1 MVTTSSDAGYHAT
14 VRELPN
20 EERPRE
26 RLERHGAAALTT
38 PELLAIILRVGVQG
52 ENVIELS
59 SRLLQKYS
67 GLGGLLGADLDVL
80 CAEHGL
86 GTAKAITLKAAL
98 EVGRRLTLLD
108 STERPQ
114 ILGPGDVATLLAL
127 DLGFQLQEQLRVL
140 CLDQKSHIIS
150 QHTIYQG
157 TVNTSVVRA
166 AEVFR
171 PAVSRNCPG
180 IIVVHNHPSGDPTP
194 SPEDIRTTERLRR
207 AGEALEIELL
217 DHIIL
222 GQQRYVSLKERGLG
236 F

>member
-1 MVTTSSDAGYHAT
+1 MVTSTSDTGYHAT

-26 RLERHGAAALTT
+26 RLERYGAAVLTN

-59 SRLLQKYS
+59 SRLLRKYG
-67 GLGGLLGADLDVL
+67 GLGGLLGAELDVL
-80 CAEHGL
+80 RAERGL
-86 GTAKAITLKAAL
+86 GAAKAITLKAAL

-127 DLGFQLQEQLRVL
+127 DLGFQSQEQLRVL
-140 CLDQKSHIIS
+140 CLDQKSHVVA

-157 TVNTSVVRA
+157 TVNASVVRA

-171 PAVSRNCPG
+171 PAVSRNCPAV
-180 IIVVHNHPSGDPTP
+180 IVVHNHPSGDPIP
-194 SPEDIRTTERLRR
+194 SPEDIRTTEHLRR
-207 AGEALEIELL
+207 AGEALDIELL
-217 DHIIL
+217 DHVIL
-222 GQQRYVSLKERGLG
+222 SQQRYVSLKERGLG

>member
-1 MVTTSSDAGYHAT
+1 

-26 RLERHGAAALTT
+26 RLERYGAAALTN
-38 PELLAIILRVGVQG
+38 PELLAIILRVGIQG

-59 SRLLQKYS
+59 SRLLRKYG
-67 GLGGLLGADLDVL
+67 GLGGLLGVELDVL
-80 CAEHGL
+80 RAERGL

-127 DLGFQLQEQLRVL
+127 DVGFQSQEQFRVL
-140 CLDQKSHIIS
+140 CLDQKSHVVS
-150 QHTIYQG
+150 QHTVYQG
-157 TVNTSVVRA
+157 TVNASVVRA

-171 PAVSRNCPG
+171 PAVSRNCPA

-194 SPEDIRTTERLRR
+194 SPEDIRTTEQLRR

-217 DHIIL
+217 DHVIL

>member
-1 MVTTSSDAGYHAT
+1 MV
-14 VRELPN
+14 
-20 EERPRE
+20 
-26 RLERHGAAALTT
+26 ALVH
-38 PELLAIILRVGVQG
+38 IV
-52 ENVIELS
+52 LS
-59 SRLLQKYS
+59 SVLLQQKACEAMSYAQRNAGRS
-67 GLGGLLGADLDVL
+67 SFSRSRSQLGA
-80 CAEHGL
+80 
-86 GTAKAITLKAAL
+86 K
-98 EVGRRLTLLD
+98 
-108 STERPQ
+108 RP
-114 ILGPGDVATLLAL
+114 LSLA
-127 DLGFQLQEQLRVL
+127 VS
-140 CLDQKSHIIS
+140 CLDTKNHVVS
-150 QHTIYQG
+150 QHTVYQG

-194 SPEDIRTTERLRR
+194 SPEDIRTTEQVRK

>member
-1 MVTTSSDAGYHAT
+1 MVTTSANTGYHTT

-26 RLERHGAAALTT
+26 RLERYGGAALTN
-38 PELLAIILRVGVQG
+38 PELLAIILRVGIQG

-59 SRLLQKYS
+59 SRLLRKYG

-80 CAEHGL
+80 RAERGL
-86 GTAKAITLKAAL
+86 GAAKAITLKAAL
-98 EVGRRLTLLD
+98 EIGRRLTLLD
-108 STERPQ
+108 NVERPQ
-114 ILGPGDVATLLAL
+114 ILAPGDVATLLAL
-127 DLGFQLQEQLRVL
+127 EVGFQSQEQLRVL
-140 CLDQKSHIIS
+140 CLDTKNHVIA
-150 QHTIYQG
+150 QHTVYQG
-157 TVNTSVVRA
+157 TVNASVVRA

-194 SPEDIRTTERLRR
+194 SLEDIRTTEQLRR

-222 GQQRYVSLKERGLG
+222 SQQRYVSMKERRLG

>member
-1 MVTTSSDAGYHAT
+1 MVRSPSDAAYHAT

-26 RLERHGAAALTT
+26 RLQSYGAAALTN
-38 PELLAIILRVGVQG
+38 PELLAIILRAGIQG

-59 SRLLQKYS
+59 SRLLRKYG
-67 GLGGLLGADLDVL
+67 GLGGLLSAELDVL
-80 CAEHGL
+80 RAERGL
-86 GTAKAITLKAAL
+86 GVAKAIALKAAL
-98 EVGRRLTLLD
+98 EIGRRLTLLD

-127 DLGFQLQEQLRVL
+127 DQGFQSQEQLRVL
-140 CLDQKSHIIS
+140 CLDQKSHVVS
-150 QHTIYQG
+150 QHTVYQG
-157 TVNTSVVRA
+157 TVNSSVVRA

-194 SPEDIRTTERLRR
+194 SPEDIRTTEQLRR

-217 DHIIL
+217 DHVIL

>member
-1 MVTTSSDAGYHAT
+1 MVTSTSDTGYHAT

-26 RLERHGAAALTT
+26 RLERYGAAALTN
-38 PELLAIILRVGVQG
+38 PELLAIILRVGIQG

-59 SRLLQKYS
+59 SRLLRKYG
-67 GLGGLLGADLDVL
+67 GLGGLLGAELDVL
-80 CAEHGL
+80 RAERGL
-86 GTAKAITLKAAL
+86 GAAKAITLKAAL

-127 DLGFQLQEQLRVL
+127 DLGYQSQEQLRVL
-140 CLDQKSHIIS
+140 CLDTKNHVVS
-150 QHTIYQG
+150 QHTVYQG
-157 TVNTSVVRA
+157 TVNSSVVRA

-194 SPEDIRTTERLRR
+194 SPEDIRTTEQLRR

>member
-1 MVTTSSDAGYHAT
+1 MVRSPSDAAYHAT

-26 RLERHGAAALTT
+26 RLERYGAAALTN
-38 PELLAIILRVGVQG
+38 PELLAIILRVGIQG

-59 SRLLQKYS
+59 SRLLRKYG
-67 GLGGLLGADLDVL
+67 GLGGLLGAELDVL
-80 CAEHGL
+80 RAERGL
-86 GTAKAITLKAAL
+86 GVAKAITLKAAL

-127 DLGFQLQEQLRVL
+127 DLGFQSQEQLRVL
-140 CLDQKSHIIS
+140 CLDQKSRVVA

-157 TVNTSVVRA
+157 TVNASLVRA

-171 PAVSRNCPG
+171 PAVSRNCPAV
-180 IIVVHNHPSGDPTP
+180 IVVHNHPSGDPTP
-194 SPEDIRTTERLRR
+194 SAEDIRTTERLRR
-207 AGEALEIELL
+207 AGETLEIALL
-217 DHIIL
+217 DHVIL

>member
-1 MVTTSSDAGYHAT
+1 MVTTPSDVVYHVT
-14 VRELPN
+14 LREMPN

-26 RLERHGAAALTT
+26 RLVRHGAAVLTNS
-38 PELLAIILRVGVQG
+38 ELLAIILRVGMQG

-59 SRLLQKYS
+59 SRLLSKYG
-67 GLGGLLGADLDVL
+67 GLGGLLGAELDVL
-80 CAEHGL
+80 RAERGL
-86 GTAKAITLKAAL
+86 GAAKAITLKAAL

-108 STERPQ
+108 ATERPQ

-127 DLGFQLQEQLRVL
+127 DIGFQSQEQLRVL
-140 CLDQKSHIIS
+140 CLDQKNRVVL
-150 QHTIYQG
+150 QHTVYQG
-157 TVNTSVVRA
+157 TVNSSVARA

-194 SPEDIRTTERLRR
+194 SAEDIRMTERLRR

-217 DHIIL
+217 DHIIF
-222 GQQRYVSLKERGLG
+222 GHQRYVSLKERGLG

>member
-1 MVTTSSDAGYHAT
+1 MVTSTSGTGYHAT

-26 RLERHGAAALTT
+26 RLERYGAAALTN
-38 PELLAIILRVGVQG
+38 PELLAIILRVGIQG

-59 SRLLQKYS
+59 SRLLRKYG
-67 GLGGLLGADLDVL
+67 GLGGLLGAELDVL
-80 CAEHGL
+80 RAERGL
-86 GTAKAITLKAAL
+86 GVAKAITLKAAL

-127 DLGFQLQEQLRVL
+127 DLGFQSQEQLRVL
-140 CLDQKSHIIS
+140 CLDQKSRVVA

-157 TVNTSVVRA
+157 TVNASLVRA

-171 PAVSRNCPG
+171 PAVSRNCPAV
-180 IIVVHNHPSGDPTP
+180 IVVHNHPSGDPTP
-194 SPEDIRTTERLRR
+194 SAEDIRTTERLRR
-207 AGEALEIELL
+207 AGETLEIALL
-217 DHIIL
+217 DHVIL